1 MGENKKSSVAK
12 IKKSSLVS
20 RVQISVVIPTY
31 NRFDF
36 VQRAIKSV
44 LEQSE
49 KVDEIIVVD
58 DGSTDKTKN
67 LQNQENITYVYQP
80 NSGVSSARNHGIKKA
95 KYEWIAFLDSDDTW
109 DKDKIKHQK
118 SLHVKNPTL
127 LASFCDEM
135 WIRDEKIINPKNHQK
150 KEEPTFLNSLRLCKI
165 GASSFLSHKSLFE
178 KVGLFDEDLVA
189 CEDYDLWLRILKLYP
204 IKYLDL
210 KLVNKYA
217 GHENQLSFTTSF
229 IDIFRIKALKK
240 HLLSPYEKEIKEEI
254 LYKASILEKGALKH
268 NNQTLQRYLK
278 ELYETLKK

>member
-1 MGENKKSSVAK
+1 M
-12 IKKSSLVS
+12 
-20 RVQISVVIPTY
+20 QISVVIPTY

-36 VQRAIKSV
+36 AQRAIKSV

-67 LQNQENITYVYQP
+67 LQNQENITYVYKP

-240 HLLSPYEKEIKEEI
+240 HLLSPYEKEVKEEI

>member
-1 MGENKKSSVAK
+1 
-12 IKKSSLVS
+12 
-20 RVQISVVIPTY
+20 
-31 NRFDF
+31 
-36 VQRAIKSV
+36 
-44 LEQSE
+44 
-49 KVDEIIVVD
+49 
-58 DGSTDKTKN
+58 
-67 LQNQENITYVYQP
+67 
-80 NSGVSSARNHGIKKA
+80 
-95 KYEWIAFLDSDDTW
+95 
-109 DKDKIKHQK
+109 
-118 SLHVKNPTL
+118 
-127 LASFCDEM
+127 M

-240 HLLSPYEKEIKEEI
+240 HLLSPYEKEVKEEI